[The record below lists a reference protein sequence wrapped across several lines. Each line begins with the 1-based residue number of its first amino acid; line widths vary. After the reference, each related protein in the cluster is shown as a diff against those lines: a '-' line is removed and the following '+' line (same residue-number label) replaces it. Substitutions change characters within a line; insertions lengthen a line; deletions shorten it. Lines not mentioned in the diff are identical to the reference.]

1 MELSSLD
8 SIRFQIGGKLN
19 IDYCASLSLADI
31 EGIYLGGVQI
41 DNIYWGAGDRWLKPN
56 RIRMG
61 DAILFKLANM

>member
-41 DNIYWGAGDRWLKPN
+41 DNIY
-56 RIRMG
+56 
-61 DAILFKLANM
+61 